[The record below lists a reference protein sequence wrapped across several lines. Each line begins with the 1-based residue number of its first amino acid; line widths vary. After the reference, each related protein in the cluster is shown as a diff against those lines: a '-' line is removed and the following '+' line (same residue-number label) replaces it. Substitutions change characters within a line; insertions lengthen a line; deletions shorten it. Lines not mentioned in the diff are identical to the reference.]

1 MNNRNRNNGKGKT
14 GTSAWGK
21 LFKYGIPP
29 LITVGLCYVLFHDQD
44 IPSMVKYV
52 KENCNFMWILASMGL
67 TLLSFI
73 VRSAR
78 WRIQLRASDVNP
90 PLHIVSY
97 SIIGTYAVNL
107 VFPRAGEIWRS
118 GYIASRQKA
127 PFATVLGSMVAERL
141 ADTVTV
147 LLLLLSTFFLAGDAV
162 EGFIDKYPAAYHAIS
177 NALSSPWLYGGL
189 LVALMAG
196 VWFMR
201 HRFRNAAVEKVR
213 KVLKQLFSGLMAI
226 FHMRGA
232 GWWLL
237 LTVVLWTTYFASLVC
252 CFMAFGFTRDLF
264 FSHGLVAVL
273 VCYVLSSVAMGI
285 PANGGIGPY
294 QAALVF
300 GLGFFIVNLNQGE
313 ALGFA
318 NTVLGAQIVTIILSG
333 IPTFILIALDHR
345 RRGKGVE
352 TAANAAEG

>member
-1 MNNRNRNNGKGKT
+1 MGRNKDKAKT
-14 GTSAWGK
+14 SVWGK

-29 LITVGLCYVLFHDQD
+29 LITIGLCYVLFHDQD
-44 IPSMVKYV
+44 IPAMVRYI

-67 TLLSFI
+67 TFVSFI
-73 VRSAR
+73 IRSAR
-78 WRIQLRASDVNP
+78 WRIQLRASDINP

-97 SIIGTYAVNL
+97 SIVGTYAVNL

-162 EGFIDKYPAAYHAIS
+162 EGFIDKYPAAYDFIS
-177 NALSSPWLYGGL
+177 SALSSPWLYSGIAALVLGG
-189 LVALMAG
+189 VR
-196 VWFMR
+196 FM
-201 HRFRNAAVEKVR
+201 HHKFASNAIEKVR
-213 KVLKQLFSGLMAI
+213 KMMWQLCSGLMAI

-232 GWWLL
+232 GKWLL
-237 LTVVLWTTYFASLVC
+237 LTLLLWAAYFASLLC
-252 CFMAFGFTRDLF
+252 CFMAFGFTRELF
-264 FSHGLVAVL
+264 LSHGIIVVL

-300 GLGFFIVNLNQGE
+300 GLGFFIVNLNHSA

-318 NTVLGAQIVTIILSG
+318 NTVLCAQIVTIILSG
-333 IPTFILIALDHR
+333 IPTFILIALDHKR
-345 RRGKGVE
+345 RSRQSE
-352 TAANAAEG
+352 AESENGE